1 MLDEEAST
9 SFVRLVLIPTRIQP
23 TTLEPREVVPQRSG
37 RVSRKPDRYIPYGE
51 ALVAFS

>member
-23 TTLEPREVVPQRSG
+23 TTLELREVVPQRSG
-37 RVSRKPDRYIPYGE
+37 RVSRKPDRYIPYGK